1 MPGYVAPMVK
11 LVDTADLKSAAARR
25 AGSIPARSTILKNIR
40 MNQIVSHMLNTRMP
54 SRQSGVWL
62 MFARLN
68 ESYPIAGF

>member
-1 MPGYVAPMVK
+1 
-11 LVDTADLKSAAARR
+11 
-25 AGSIPARSTILKNIR
+25 